1 MLLLMEWGEEI
12 DFSFCMRSK
21 NCIFIFIIIIII
33 INIVF
38 AVVVVMFQNHQA
50 MANSCGCCWYSG
62 ASPRVPIV
70 RVPATSEGR
79 WVPGRWRVIV
89 VS

>member
-1 MLLLMEWGEEI
+1 MLPLMELGEEI

-21 NCIFIFIIIIII
+21 NCIFIVIVIII

-38 AVVVVMFQNHQA
+38 VVVVVMFQNHQA

-62 ASPRVPIV
+62 APPPESRLLEFLE
-70 RVPATSEGR
+70 RLREDGCRGAG
-79 WVPGRWRVIV
+79 G
-89 VS
+89 